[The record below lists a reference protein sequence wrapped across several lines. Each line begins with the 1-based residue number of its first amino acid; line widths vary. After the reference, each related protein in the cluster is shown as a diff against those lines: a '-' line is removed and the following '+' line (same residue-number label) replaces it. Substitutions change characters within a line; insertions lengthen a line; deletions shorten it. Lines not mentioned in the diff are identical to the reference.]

1 MKIGFV
7 QVRKVGSTSC
17 AAGHLGGILIFNFSQ
32 ELCQQI
38 REKFMGV
45 QGRVLAQNRRARF
58 EYEILKT
65 YEVGIELKGTEVK
78 SIREGKINLSES
90 YCRVTELMEG
100 WLMQCHIS
108 PYDFGNRHNH
118 DPVRP
123 RRLLLH
129 KGELRRLYGQIRE
142 AGLTIVPLKVYLKK
156 GLIKL
161 EIALVKGKKIHDKR
175 ETLKKREVNR
185 EMERALK
192 QRD

>member
-1 MKIGFV
+1 
-7 QVRKVGSTSC
+7 
-17 AAGHLGGILIFNFSQ
+17 
-32 ELCQQI
+32 
-38 REKFMGV
+38 MGV

-65 YEVGIELKGTEVK
+65 FEVGIELKGTEVK

-100 WLMQCHIS
+100 WLMQCYVS

-142 AGLTIVPLKVYLKK
+142 AGLTIVPLKVYVKK
-156 GLIKL
+156 GLIKI

-175 ETLKKREVNR
+175 ETLKKREVDR
-185 EMERALK
+185 EMERVLK
-192 QRD
+192 AKDRE

>member
-1 MKIGFV
+1 
-7 QVRKVGSTSC
+7 
-17 AAGHLGGILIFNFSQ
+17 
-32 ELCQQI
+32 
-38 REKFMGV
+38 
-45 QGRVLAQNRRARF
+45 
-58 EYEILKT
+58 
-65 YEVGIELKGTEVK
+65 
-78 SIREGKINLSES
+78 
-90 YCRVTELMEG
+90 
-100 WLMQCHIS
+100 MQCHIS
-108 PYDFGNRHNH
+108 QYDFGNRHNH

>member
-1 MKIGFV
+1 
-7 QVRKVGSTSC
+7 
-17 AAGHLGGILIFNFSQ
+17 
-32 ELCQQI
+32 
-38 REKFMGV
+38 MGV
-45 QGRVLAQNRRARF
+45 QGRVIAQNRRARF

-108 PYDFGNRHNH
+108 QYDFGNRHNH

-129 KGELRRLYGQIRE
+129 KGELRRLFGQIRE
-142 AGLTIVPLKVYLKK
+142 AGLTIIPLKVYLKK

>member
-1 MKIGFV
+1 
-7 QVRKVGSTSC
+7 
-17 AAGHLGGILIFNFSQ
+17 
-32 ELCQQI
+32 
-38 REKFMGV
+38 MGV

-108 PYDFGNRHNH
+108 QYDFGNRHNH

-129 KGELRRLYGQIRE
+129 KGELRRLFGQIRE
-142 AGLTIVPLKVYLKK
+142 AGLTIIPLKVYLKK

>member
-1 MKIGFV
+1 
-7 QVRKVGSTSC
+7 
-17 AAGHLGGILIFNFSQ
+17 
-32 ELCQQI
+32 
-38 REKFMGV
+38 MGV

-108 PYDFGNRHNH
+108 QYDFGNRHNH

-142 AGLTIVPLKVYLKK
+142 AGLTIIPLKVYLQK

>member
-1 MKIGFV
+1 
-7 QVRKVGSTSC
+7 
-17 AAGHLGGILIFNFSQ
+17 
-32 ELCQQI
+32 
-38 REKFMGV
+38 MGV

-118 DPVRP
+118 DPVRQ

>member
-1 MKIGFV
+1 
-7 QVRKVGSTSC
+7 
-17 AAGHLGGILIFNFSQ
+17 
-32 ELCQQI
+32 
-38 REKFMGV
+38 
-45 QGRVLAQNRRARF
+45 
-58 EYEILKT
+58 
-65 YEVGIELKGTEVK
+65 
-78 SIREGKINLSES
+78 
-90 YCRVTELMEG
+90 
-100 WLMQCHIS
+100 MQCHIS

-142 AGLTIVPLKVYLKK
+142 VGLTIVPLKVYLKK

-175 ETLKKREVNR
+175 ETLKKKEVNR

-192 QRD
+192 ARD